1 MKKKGFL
8 EFTMTILLLAGAF
21 FLPRESAQ
29 MIQSAA
35 TDPIT
40 VLIDVGHG
48 GADSGKVGVNGALE
62 KDINLQISL
71 RLQSLLREA
80 GINALLTRDT
90 DKGLY
95 QETDSNKKFADMKAR
110 IQMMTDVDADI
121 VVSIHQNS
129 YSKSSVSGAQVFY
142 YTSSDQG
149 EQLAQAIQD
158 GFDYALGD
166 RNTRS
171 IKANK
176 DYYILVHSPIVS
188 VICECGFLSNPEEA
202 DLLTTSDYQQKIAQS
217 ICNGILNYFKNSNS
231 STLS

>member
-1 MKKKGFL
+1 MKKKGLL

-90 DKGLY
+90 DK
-95 QETDSNKKFADMKAR
+95 E
-110 IQMMTDVDADI
+110 
-121 VVSIHQNS
+121 
-129 YSKSSVSGAQVFY
+129 
-142 YTSSDQG
+142 
-149 EQLAQAIQD
+149 
-158 GFDYALGD
+158 
-166 RNTRS
+166 
-171 IKANK
+171 
-176 DYYILVHSPIVS
+176 
-188 VICECGFLSNPEEA
+188 
-202 DLLTTSDYQQKIAQS
+202 
-217 ICNGILNYFKNSNS
+217 
-231 STLS
+231 